1 MQQKLTRLMTEEF
14 SFTHWK
20 TLAELTLMY
29 ISVYNR
35 KRAGEAQRI
44 LVEDFRNIQTLRD
57 TVLPELLNNLGDNR
71 IKKLIAHTN

>member
-20 TLAELTLMY
+20 TLAELTLMC